1 MHRRDIEAELSVT
14 GAQELLASTSARHLA
29 YVGKD
34 GTPRVIP
41 VGYYWTGEEFVVAT
55 ATTAPKVAA
64 LRVRPDVALTIDAGH
79 TPDQARTLSVLGRAT
94 VEIIDGVVPEYLAAA
109 RETMDPQSAAEFERN
124 VRAMYRQMVRIGIT
138 RIGFDFT
145 ISVPAACRDSSGSSL
160 SRTVPDVRGSPS
172 GTPIHSTIG
181 IGRYSQAPRHPLEL
195 SLSEGAPNERST
207 VCPLPTESL
216 KAREQEIPWA
226 SWSGVGGQG

>member
-138 RIGFDFT
+138 PDWVRFYDFGAGRM
-145 ISVPAACRDSSGSSL
+145 PRFLRELAEQNGS
-160 SRTVPDVRGSPS
+160 
-172 GTPIHSTIG
+172 
-181 IGRYSQAPRHPLEL
+181 
-195 SLSEGAPNERST
+195 
-207 VCPLPTESL
+207 
-216 KAREQEIPWA
+216 
-226 SWSGVGGQG
+226 